1 MLKPKVTQELPGSPV
16 HSALIPPSLHREGL
30 RLYQHPSADLN
41 AQSLGLDSGQKTMP
55 GLLPR
60 VFVDQWRELALF
72 YFHKFHIENYCTR
85 IQHNE
90 SFVCLVE
97 LKLIDV

>member
-1 MLKPKVTQELPGSPV
+1 MLKPKVTQELPASPV

-72 YFHKFHIENYCTR
+72 TST
-85 IQHNE
+85 
-90 SFVCLVE
+90 SFT
-97 LKLIDV
+97 LKIIALEFSTMRALCVWWS